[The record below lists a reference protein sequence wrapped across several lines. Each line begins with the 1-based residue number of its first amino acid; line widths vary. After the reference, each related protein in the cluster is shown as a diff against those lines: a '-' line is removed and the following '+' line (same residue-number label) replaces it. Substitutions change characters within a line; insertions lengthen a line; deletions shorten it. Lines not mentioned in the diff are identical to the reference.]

1 MADHIHARV
10 EKIISEKGKAY
21 WFKNALHYPKAAFG
35 SESGGMNELAWQL
48 YRVTGNAKYA
58 SLGSLF
64 DHPTFLANMA
74 ADKAG
79 SSHSLARSLTRSF
92 ARLTRG
98 ALTGGGYTR
107 SCSTRW

>member
-10 EKIISEKGKAY
+10 EKIIAEKGKAY
-21 WFKNALHYPKAAFG
+21 WFKNALHYPRAAFG

-79 SSHSLARSLTRSF
+79 SSHSLTRSLTR
-92 ARLTRG
+92 
-98 ALTGGGYTR
+98 
-107 SCSTRW
+107 